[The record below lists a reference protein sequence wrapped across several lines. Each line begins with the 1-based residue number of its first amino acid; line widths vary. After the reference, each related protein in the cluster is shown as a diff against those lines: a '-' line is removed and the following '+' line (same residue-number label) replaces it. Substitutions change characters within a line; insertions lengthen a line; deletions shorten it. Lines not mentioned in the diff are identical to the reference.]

1 MGWKIL
7 DWIASDRRRMLA
19 VAVVANLVCWP
30 AAIWINV
37 QFIRWAAG

>member
-7 DWIASDRRRMLA
+7 DWIASDRRRMI
-19 VAVVANLVCWP
+19 VAAIVANAVFWP
-30 AAIWINV
+30 AAIWLNV